1 MIFALRREKWILN
14 EMQRDSCKEGQ
25 EDCATLG
32 KEYRAYS
39 VLPTVEVDSHIFS

>member
-1 MIFALRREKWILN
+1 MWVLN
-14 EMQRDSCKEGQ
+14 EMQKDSCKEGQ

-39 VLPTVEVDSHIFS
+39 VSLTVEVDIHTFI